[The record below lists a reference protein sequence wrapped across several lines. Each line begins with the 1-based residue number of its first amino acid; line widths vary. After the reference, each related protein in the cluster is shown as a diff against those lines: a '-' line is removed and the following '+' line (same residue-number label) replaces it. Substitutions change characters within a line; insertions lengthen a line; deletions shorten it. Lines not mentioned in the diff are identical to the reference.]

1 VRERIRN
8 YELVFIISPLH
19 ADDEGIERVVTHI
32 EDAVSNERGSVTGVN
47 RSAPWG
53 RRKFAYPIRAYA
65 GGEASRRVFTEGYY
79 ILMNLSLPSTRVSS
93 LERTLKLTDPVLRH
107 LITLVEDG
115 ASSVSGRNGASAEAG
130 EDIEAEAGEDIE
142 AEAGEDIEAEDDDE
156 GIEAEDDDEDIE
168 AEDDGEDI
176 EAEDD
181 DEGIE
186 AEDDDED
193 KEEDGKRA

>member
-8 YELVFIISPLH
+8 YELVFIVSPLH
-19 ADDEGIERVVTHI
+19 ADDEGIEKVVAHI
-32 EDAVSNERGSVTGVN
+32 EDAVTNERGAVTGIN

-79 ILMNLSLPSTRVSS
+79 ILMNVSLPSTRVGS

-115 ASSVSGRNGASAEAG
+115 ASSVPGRNGASAED
-130 EDIEAEAGEDIE
+130 EDIEAEDEDEDIE
-142 AEAGEDIEAEDDDE
+142 AEDEDEDIEAEDEGEDIEAEDE
-156 GIEAEDDDEDIE
+156 
-168 AEDDGEDI
+168 GEDI
-176 EAEDD
+176 EAED
-181 DEGIE
+181 EGEDLE
-186 AEDDDED
+186 AEDEG
-193 KEEDGKRA
+193 EEGSKRG